1 MLRLQYYI
9 KIPTFE
15 KKFMN
20 IKNIFAAFA
29 ALLCAIQANADS
41 PEKGQGYILA
51 IYAADL
57 HGRTV
62 AELNKD
68 YPMIPAS
75 TMKTV
80 TTGLALEE
88 LGADFRFETSLA
100 YSGTIDSLGTL
111 HGDLYI
117 VGGADPTLGTTR
129 VKRDSVFGIWHEAVK
144 AAGIDSIAGNVIGD
158 DRLFPDEIASSA
170 WEWGDLGTYY
180 GAGASGLS
188 FHENSISLRII
199 PADTPGEKPRIE
211 QMYPL
216 TPWMEMKN
224 LTTTGQRRS
233 ANSIYLYTSE
243 VSPVSELR
251 GSYPSDG
258 GINVEE
264 CCNKYPAMTCAY
276 DFDRYLASK
285 GINSLYGAIDTR
297 RFATRP
303 QSGFNNRD
311 SLEYIVT
318 TLSAPL
324 SYIVSRTNKE
334 SNNMY
339 AETLFKMTGL
349 QTGGSASYE
358 TAIKTAGKLLEEM
371 GIDTKGYRQTDG
383 SGLSRQNLV
392 SARFLSTFLSKT
404 AAGPEGK
411 AFIESLP
418 VPGHEGT
425 LKHVLKDVKPEY
437 SSRIRAKS
445 GSMSGV
451 RCYAGY
457 IFPYNQEK
465 PVAFALMSNNH
476 AGKGSDMQKAIEEI
490 LKALLADLMPG
501 KSIIL

>member
-199 PADTPGEKPRIE
+199 PADRPGEKPRIE

-224 LTTTGQRRS
+224 LATTGQRRS

-318 TLSAPL
+318 TFSAPL

-349 QTGGSASYE
+349 SYCGSATYE
-358 TAIKTAGKLLEEM
+358 ASRKTASAILKKL
-371 GIDTKGYRQTDG
+371 GIDTEGYRQIDG

-392 SARFLSTFLSKT
+392 SPEFMCRFLAAIAKKT
-404 AAGPEGK
+404 YGK
-411 AFIESLP
+411 TFIESLP
-418 VPGHEGT
+418 SPGKEGT
-425 LKHVLKDVKPEY
+425 LKYFLRDIPADAASRVK
-437 SSRIRAKS
+437 AKS

-457 IFPYNQEK
+457 IAGNSPDDMI
-465 PVAFALMSNNH
+465 VFAIMSNGNT
-476 AGKGSDMQKAIEEI
+476 GKGTHVQKHLEKII
-490 LKALLADLMPG
+490 MGLLEQ
-501 KSIIL
+501 